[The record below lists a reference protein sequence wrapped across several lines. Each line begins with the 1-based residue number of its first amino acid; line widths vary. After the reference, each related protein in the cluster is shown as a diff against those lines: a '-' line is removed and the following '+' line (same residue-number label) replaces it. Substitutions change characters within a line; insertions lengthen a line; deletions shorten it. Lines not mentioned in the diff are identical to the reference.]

1 MRIGMILPT
10 QFPPDI
16 RLDKEIGTL
25 QTAHDVQL
33 LCPNNGGQAARE
45 LLDGVE
51 VYRVFSRFQRGLSS
65 WNLMRS
71 CHSRAWYRAIENF
84 VNDCMP
90 DVLHVHDLPLVGT
103 ALEIAKQHSIPLIAD
118 LHENYPAMLEESNN
132 LPISKITSIGKL
144 VSRVTV
150 SIPSWEKYEREV
162 VPKADQ
168 VIVVIEEAKDRL
180 VSIGVSTE
188 QIHVVSNYASQIE
201 MRQQVKAAG
210 RSFTDQTPFRVLY
223 AGGFDPS
230 RDLQTVVNAVS
241 RLPQADYPNLQVQL
255 VGGKGRDLVQLQQ
268 QIDSL
273 GLTDRVLL
281 SAWMPLADV
290 EQLIVEADVGLVPHV
305 KSPHTDTTIPHKLFQ
320 YMWQRLPVIVSNC
333 APLERI
339 VTEID
344 CGMVYT
350 SGNADEMARCISEL
364 YNARDRAFSMGIA
377 GHEAVEA
384 RFNWAA
390 AGQTLLN
397 VYRQV
402 DSAQSVETENVA
414 Q

>member
-25 QTAHDVQL
+25 QTAHDVRL
-33 LCPNNGGQAARE
+33 LCPKSDGQAARE
-45 LLDGVE
+45 LVNGVE
-51 VYRVFSRFQRGLSS
+51 VYRVFSRLQRAWSS

-71 CHSRAWYRAIENF
+71 CRSGGWYRAIDDF
-84 VNDCMP
+84 VKDCRP

-103 ALEIAKQHSIPLIAD
+103 ALEVAERHSIPLIAD
-118 LHENYPAMLEESNN
+118 LHENYPAMLDEGNS
-132 LPISKITSIGKL
+132 LPINRITSIGKL
-144 VSRVTV
+144 VSRVAV
-150 SIPSWEKYEREV
+150 SIPGWEKYERQV
-162 VPKADQ
+162 VPQADQ
-168 VIVVIEEAKDRL
+168 VIVVVEEAKDRL
-180 VSIGVSTE
+180 VNIGVSSE

-201 MRQQVKAAG
+201 MRQQVKAAE
-210 RSFTDQTPFRVLY
+210 RSYTEHTPFRLLY

-230 RDLQTVVNAVS
+230 RDLQTVVRAVS
-241 RLPQADYPNLQVQL
+241 KLPQADYPNLQVQL
-255 VGGKGRDLVQLQQ
+255 VGGKGRDLVQLQE

-290 EQLIVEADVGLVPHV
+290 ENLIVEADVGLVPHV

-339 VTEID
+339 VTEVD
-344 CGMVYT
+344 CGMVYA
-350 SGNADEMARCISEL
+350 SGNVDELACCISEM
-364 YNARDRAFSMGIA
+364 YKARDRSSSMGAA
-377 GHEAVEA
+377 GHEAVKA
-384 RFNWAA
+384 RFNWNA
-390 AGQTLLN
+390 AGQALLN
-397 VYRQV
+397 VYRRIE
-402 DSAQSVETENVA
+402 SAHSAGTDGAA